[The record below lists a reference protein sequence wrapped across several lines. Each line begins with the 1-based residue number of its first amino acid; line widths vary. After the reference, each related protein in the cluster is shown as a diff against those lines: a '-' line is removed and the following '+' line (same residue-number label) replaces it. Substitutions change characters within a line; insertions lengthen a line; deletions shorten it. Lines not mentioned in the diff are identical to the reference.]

1 MYGCKLLAREPDTM
15 SFGRQ
20 LIAILLMAL
29 LGACSDDGPVPP
41 ERYVESDAMME
52 SIRANVAAAN
62 DLVEVVEIDHSRL
75 GHEAGSPM
83 PPARALIFSSPRLE
97 SRLIALNPLVALE
110 LPLRVLAYEAH
121 PGERSRVIY
130 NRFDYLRSRYGLS
143 GEGLESLGQEY
154 QQAFDQVLQ
163 GVDPGALADFAENQM
178 QPDGIITIAS
188 PFDFEE
194 TLARVNAAIDA
205 QSDTV
210 RFGAVD
216 FQAAAAKYD
225 IELQRSHMILF
236 GGPGPGGKAMADAVT
251 LGLDAFCQKFLV
263 WEDEQGRVFLSF
275 NDLLALAERQD
286 VPKRLPLRVINFRL
300 NSVFA
305 EALAEQ

>member
-1 MYGCKLLAREPDTM
+1 MCVVRKLT
-15 SFGRQ
+15 
-20 LIAILLMAL
+20 AILLAAL
-29 LGACSDDGPVPP
+29 LGACSNDGPVPP
-41 ERYVESDAMME
+41 ERYAESDAMMATL
-52 SIRANVAAAN
+52 RANVASAT

-83 PPARALIFSSPRLE
+83 PPARVLVFSSPRLE

-121 PGERSRVIY
+121 PGERSRVIH
-130 NRFDYLRSRYGLS
+130 NRFEYLQSRYGLS
-143 GEGLESLGQEY
+143 GEGLDKLGQDY
-154 QQAFDQVLQ
+154 QQAFDQVLR
-163 GVDPGALADFAENQM
+163 GIDPGALADFAENQM

-194 TLARVNAAIDA
+194 TLARVNAGIDA

-216 FQAAAAKYD
+216 FQAAAEKYD
-225 IELQRSHMILF
+225 IQLGRSQMILF

-251 LGLDAFCQKFLV
+251 LGLDGFCQKFLV
-263 WEDEQGRVFLSF
+263 WEDAQGRVFLSF

-300 NSVFA
+300 NSVFS
-305 EALAEQ
+305 EALAEP